1 MPVFPNPCVAVV
13 TNRSICAVGSLVE
26 CITQAIAGGIDLVQ
40 LREKDLSTSKLL
52 ALALELR
59 SVTEGK
65 ALLAVNDRV
74 DIALACHAD
83 AIQLGENSM
92 PVAVARRLL
101 GTEYLIGRS
110 VHSLEGAREAEVQ
123 GADFLI
129 VGNIFST
136 DSHAGVRPNGPDL
149 LDQVCQKVRLPV
161 LAIGGV
167 NSSNIDRVM
176 QTGAQG
182 AAVINAILRSRN
194 PREAAES
201 LREAIFSG
209 RKADT
214 VVRRTP

>member
-1 MPVFPNPCVAVV
+1 MPIFPNPCVAVV
-13 TNRSICAVGSLVE
+13 TKRSICAVGSLVE
-26 CITQAIAGGIDLVQ
+26 CMAQAVAGGVDLVQ
-40 LREKDLSTSKLL
+40 LREKDLPTYKLL
-52 ALALELR
+52 DLALKLR
-59 SVTEGK
+59 DVTRGK

-74 DIALACHAD
+74 DIALACGAD

-110 VHSLEGAREAEVQ
+110 VHSLDGAREAEVQ

-129 VGNIFST
+129 FGSIFST
-136 DSHAGVRPNGPDL
+136 DSHAVFHTNGPDL

-167 NSSNIDRVM
+167 NSSNISQVM

-182 AAVINAILRSRN
+182 AAVISAILKSWN
-194 PREAAES
+194 PRDDTQS
-201 LREAIFSG
+201 LREAMCSG
-209 RKADT
+209 RKAAA
-214 VVRRTP
+214 VQRKP